1 MRKAFNL
8 LTTNVS
14 HHIETSQLI
23 CIPNQLTGFYILK
36 NIDRL
41 WFKMKQKEFF
51 IIFEGL
57 SLK

>member
-14 HHIETSQLI
+14 HLIETSQLI

-41 WFKMKQKEFF
+41 WFKMK
-51 IIFEGL
+51 
-57 SLK
+57 